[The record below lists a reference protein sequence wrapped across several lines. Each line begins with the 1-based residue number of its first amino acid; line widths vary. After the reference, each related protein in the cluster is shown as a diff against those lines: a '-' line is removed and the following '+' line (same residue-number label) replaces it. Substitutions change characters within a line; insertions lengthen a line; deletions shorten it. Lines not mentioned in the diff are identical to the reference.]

1 MEGSITLEEY
11 CNALEAYGQ
20 SGERHESLDPS
31 ASYVSFEHKAV
42 FKLLNI
48 LKERNISHAEIFRS
62 CDVNN
67 DGDVDLR
74 ELE

>member
-1 MEGSITLEEY
+1 MEGNITLEEY
-11 CNALEAYGQ
+11 CNALQAYNQ
-20 SGERHESLDPS
+20 SGEKHEALGGSDG
-31 ASYVSFEHKAV
+31 YVSFEHRSM

-48 LKERNISHAEIFRS
+48 LKERNISYAEIFRS